1 MERKKIMNLSSTRT
15 LHNGVK
21 MPIMGL
27 GVWKVDNGEEASNA
41 VKWALQAGYRMIDTA
56 AAYKNEEGV
65 GHGIKASGVAREE
78 IFVTTKVWNS
88 DQGYEKTLKAYD
100 DSLQRLNLDYVDLY
114 LIHWP
119 VAGQFVDT
127 WRAMEQLYKEGRVR
141 AIGVCNFHQHHLE
154 ELMKTAEIKPM
165 VNQIE
170 LHPQL
175 TQEPLRSYCREQEI
189 EVEAWSPLGQG
200 KLLQDPVLVGIGERY
215 QKTAAQVILRWDIQ
229 KQIITIPKSVNHDR
243 ILQNADIFDF
253 ELSSEELAKIDAL
266 NKNARFGAD
275 PDDFDF

>member
-243 ILQNADIFDF
+243 ILQNADVFDF

>member
-1 MERKKIMNLSSTRT
+1 MNLSSTRT

-229 KQIITIPKSVNHDR
+229 KQVITIPKSVNHDR
-243 ILQNADIFDF
+243 ILQNADVFDF

>member
-1 MERKKIMNLSSTRT
+1 MNLSSTRT

-27 GVWKVDNGEEASNA
+27 GVWKVDNGEEATNA
-41 VKWALQAGYRMIDTA
+41 VKWALEAGYRMIDTA

-65 GHGIKASGVAREE
+65 GHGIKASGVARED

-100 DSLQRLNLDYVDLY
+100 ESLQRLGLDYVDLY

-119 VAGQFVDT
+119 VAGKYSDT
-127 WRAMEQLYKEGRVR
+127 WKALEQLYKDGRVR

-154 ELMKTAEIKPM
+154 DLMKTAEIKPM

-175 TQEPLRSYCREQEI
+175 TQEPLRKYCREQEI

-200 KLLQDPVLVGIGERY
+200 KLLEDPVLVGIGERY
-215 QKTAAQVILRWDIQ
+215 NKTAAQVILRWDIQ
-229 KQIITIPKSVNHDR
+229 NQIITIPKSVNHDR

-275 PDDFDF
+275 PDNFDF

>member
-1 MERKKIMNLSSTRT
+1 MNLSSTRT

-27 GVWKVDNGEEASNA
+27 GVWKVDNGEGATNA
-41 VKWALQAGYRMIDTA
+41 VKWALEAGYRMIDTA

-65 GHGIKASGVAREE
+65 GHGIKASGVARED

-100 DSLQRLNLDYVDLY
+100 ESLQRLGLDYVDLY

-119 VAGQFVDT
+119 VADQYKDT
-127 WRAMEQLYKEGRVR
+127 WKALEQLYKEGRVR

-154 ELMKTAEIKPM
+154 DLMKTAEIKPM

-175 TQEPLRSYCREQEI
+175 TQEPLRKYCREQEI

-200 KLLQDPVLVGIGERY
+200 KLLEDPVLVGIGERY
-215 QKTAAQVILRWDIQ
+215 NKTAAQVILRWDIQ
-229 KQIITIPKSVNHDR
+229 NQIITIPKSVNHDR

-275 PDDFDF
+275 PDNFDF

>member
-1 MERKKIMNLSSTRT
+1 MNLSSTRT

-27 GVWKVDNGEEASNA
+27 GVWKAQDGEEVANA
-41 VKWALQAGYRMIDTA
+41 VKWALEAGYRLIDTA
-56 AAYKNEEGV
+56 AVYKNEEGV

-78 IFVTTKVWNS
+78 IFVTTKVWNEE
-88 DQGYEKTLKAYD
+88 QGYDKTMKAFD
-100 DSLQRLNLDYVDLY
+100 DSLQRLGLDYVDLY

-119 VAGQFVDT
+119 VAGKYSDT
-127 WRAMEQLYKEGRVR
+127 WKALEQLYKDGRVR

-154 ELMKTAEIKPM
+154 DLMKTAEIKPM

-175 TQEPLRSYCREQEI
+175 TQEPLRKYCREQAI

-200 KLLQDPVLVGIGERY
+200 KLLEDPVLVGIGERY
-215 QKTAAQVILRWDIQ
+215 NKTAAQVILRWDIQ
-229 KQIITIPKSVNHDR
+229 NHIITIPKSVNHDR

-275 PDDFDF
+275 PDTFDF

>member
-1 MERKKIMNLSSTRT
+1 MERKKKMNLSSTRT

-27 GVWKVDNGEEASNA
+27 GVWKAQDGEEVANA
-41 VKWALQAGYRMIDTA
+41 VKWALEAGYRLIDTA
-56 AAYKNEEGV
+56 AVYKNEEGV

-78 IFVTTKVWNS
+78 IFVTTKVWNEE
-88 DQGYEKTLKAYD
+88 QGYEKTLKAFD
-100 DSLQRLNLDYVDLY
+100 ESLQRLGLDYVDLY

-119 VAGQFVDT
+119 VAGKYSDT
-127 WRAMEQLYKEGRVR
+127 WKALEQLYKDGRVR

-154 ELMKTAEIKPM
+154 DLMKTAEIKPM

-175 TQEPLRSYCREQEI
+175 TQEPLRKYCREQEI

-200 KLLQDPVLVGIGERY
+200 KLLEDPVLVGIGERY
-215 QKTAAQVILRWDIQ
+215 NKTAAQVILRWDIQ
-229 KQIITIPKSVNHDR
+229 NQIITIPKSVNHDR

-275 PDDFDF
+275 PDNFDF

>member
-1 MERKKIMNLSSTRT
+1 MERKKKMNLSSTRT

-27 GVWKVDNGEEASNA
+27 GVWKVDNGEEATNA
-41 VKWALQAGYRMIDTA
+41 VKWAIEAGYRMIDTA

-65 GHGIKASGVAREE
+65 GHGIKASGVARED

-100 DSLQRLNLDYVDLY
+100 ESLQRLGLDYVDLY

-119 VAGQFVDT
+119 VAGKYSDT
-127 WRAMEQLYKEGRVR
+127 WKALEQLYKDGRVR

-154 ELMKTAEIKPM
+154 DLMKTAEIKPM

-175 TQEPLRSYCREQEI
+175 TQEPLRKYCREQEI

-200 KLLQDPVLVGIGERY
+200 KLLEDPVLVGIGERY
-215 QKTAAQVILRWDIQ
+215 NKTAAQVILRWDIQ
-229 KQIITIPKSVNHDR
+229 NQIITIPKSVNHDR

-275 PDDFDF
+275 PDNFDF

>member
-229 KQIITIPKSVNHDR
+229 KQVITIPKSVNHDR
-243 ILQNADIFDF
+243 ILQNADVFDF

>member
-1 MERKKIMNLSSTRT
+1 MNLSSTRT

-275 PDDFDF
+275 PDAFDF